1 MAPEHLLDVRDLA
14 PPEPLE
20 RVLVA
25 LHDLRDAQYLR
36 ARLPREPYPL
46 YPLLQ
51 EFGYTWRARAP
62 DGPGF
67 ELLIWRRDDREAQ
80 IAVQHLL
87 NGG

>member
-1 MAPEHLLDVRDLA
+1 MASEHLLDVHDLA

-20 RVLVA
+20 QVLVA
-25 LHDLRDAQYLR
+25 LHVLRDAQYLR

-51 EFGYTWRARAP
+51 EFGYVWRARPP

-67 ELLIWRRDDREAQ
+67 EILIWRRDDADAQ
-80 IAVQHLL
+80 TAVQQLL
-87 NGG
+87 DGG